1 MYENSY
7 TWTRLERKHLNR
19 RKNEKN
25 ENKNKQ
31 ALIADP
37 AKTHGPI
44 TEIYVL

>member
-1 MYENSY
+1 MDEA
-7 TWTRLERKHLNR
+7 RKEAFEDR